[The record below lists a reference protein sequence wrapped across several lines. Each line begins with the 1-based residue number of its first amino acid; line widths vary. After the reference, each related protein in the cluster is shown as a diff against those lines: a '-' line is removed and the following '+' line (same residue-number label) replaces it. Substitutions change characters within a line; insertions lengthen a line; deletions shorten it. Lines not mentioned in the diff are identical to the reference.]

1 MLKNYIEEKG
11 FKIVV
16 KGNSLEFYQEGKL
29 AAETIGFINEGS
41 TVKVNEETRGI
52 RFSKTNFKDHNGVAI
67 KEESYKELLSIR
79 EEIMTAI
86 DNYFNNLDN
95 VKLEELS
102 NGSIII
108 SEKTEE
114 YKQLKDFNRNYFIDT
129 EEKWLKENKK
139 YFLKGKISRE
149 NIHGNIE
156 YKTIYTFNKENISEE
171 IEVKEVKVNKR
182 YEELRRLAETMSDE
196 DFEDTTGMK
205 KEFIL
210 DI

>member
-139 YFLKGKISRE
+139 YFLKGKISRK